1 MEAVVLPAICK
12 SCATVRQSTGDLRPE
27 TRENASPR
35 EQRNAISRVAPSFKD
50 FWAFVCTD
58 FSDLEV
64 TASDPTE
71 GSWLEKSN
79 IASSFMVDLERRCQ
93 VIAAADVR

>member
-1 MEAVVLPAICK
+1 MVLPPICK
-12 SCATVRQSTGDLRPE
+12 SCATVRQPTGDLRPE

-35 EQRNAISRVAPSFKD
+35 EQRNAISGVAPLFKVS
-50 FWAFVCTD
+50 WAFVCTD

-79 IASSFMVDLERRCQ
+79 IASRFMVDLER
-93 VIAAADVR
+93 